1 MLSLQSTGQSAT
13 HGRFSIRSTL
23 YPSLTC
29 VGSTSILAESHR
41 SIPFVDFQQTTVVG
55 SGGLDPPPLA
65 GEATRSGSVGR
76 AARR

>member
-1 MLSLQSTGQSAT
+1 M
-13 HGRFSIRSTL
+13 
-23 YPSLTC
+23 C